1 MAHPVLDL
9 IRARAAA
16 GEPADDGARLALAI
30 EGGGMR
36 GAITGGMALEL
47 DRLGLTGAFDDV
59 YGASAGTLNAAWLL
73 SGAAQ
78 TGISTWS
85 NADLRNASIRRGN
98 FFRGRPL
105 VDSRYLTEVVYEKPC
120 ADAVRP
126 DPRKPRRLPPAR
138 DRRGDGRVSTDL
150 APMINDRAP
159 LKTALRAT
167 MALPILSGRP
177 VALGGSRFFDA
188 GLSESVP
195 YRTAAEQGA
204 THMLVL
210 RSRRAD
216 EQESSNSGRSAQLIA
231 RYLARHGEGTAQAF
245 LGRAERLLS
254 DDEEL
259 AGLETDPAAAPA
271 DALAPPAATARA
283 SISRLE
289 RDSGVVA
296 DGIAAGESAS
306 PRCSAGA

>member
-1 MAHPVLDL
+1 MAHPVLEL
-9 IRARAAA
+9 IRRRAS
-16 GEPADDGARLALAI
+16 GQEGVDDDARLALAI

-36 GAITGGMALEL
+36 GAITGGMALRI
-47 DRLGLTGAFDDV
+47 DTFGLTRVFDEV

-85 NADLRNASIRRGN
+85 DPDLRNASVRRGN
-98 FFRGRPL
+98 IFRGRPI
-105 VDSRYLTEVVYEKPC
+105 VDSQFLTDVVYETLAPMPFDRILSNR
-120 ADAVRP
+120 AGFHPLATDA
-126 DPRKPRRLPPAR
+126 AT
-138 DRRGDGRVSTDL
+138 GESTDL
-150 APMINDRAP
+150 APMIKDRGS
-159 LKTALRAT
+159 LKQSLRAT

-177 VALGGSRFFDA
+177 VRLGGKRFFDA

-195 YRTAAEQGA
+195 YRTAAAQGA
-204 THMLVL
+204 THILVL
-210 RSRRAD
+210 RSRRVD

-231 RYLARHGEGTAQAF
+231 RYLARHGEGTAAAF
-245 LGRAERLLS
+245 LGRAKRLLS

-259 AGLETDPAAAPA
+259 ERLEGEPGGGPAI
-271 DALAPPAATARA
+271 LSIRPPEGTA

-296 DGIAAGESAS
+296 DGIAAGEA
-306 PRCSAGA
+306 AVAAMFGDV

>member
-105 VDSRYLTEVVYEKPC
+105 VDSRYLTEVVYERLAPMPFDRILENR
-120 ADAVRP
+120 AGFHPLATDAATG
-126 DPRKPRRLPPAR
+126 L
-138 DRRGDGRVSTDL
+138 STDL
-150 APMINDRAP
+150 APMISDRVT

-177 VALGGSRFFDA
+177 VSLGGSRFFDA

-195 YRTAAEQGA
+195 YRTAVEQGA
-204 THMLVL
+204 THVLVL

-254 DDEEL
+254 DDEQL
-259 AGLETDPAAAPA
+259 AGLEADPAAAPA
-271 DALAPPAATARA
+271 VLSLRPPPGTP

-289 RDSGVVA
+289 RDSAVVA
-296 DGIAAGESAS
+296 EGIAAGESVVAEVF
-306 PRCSAGA
+306 AGA